1 LAKAG
6 GGVEPNKTKAKKP
19 GPLPIYCLYAVEEKV
34 ELTLKKAAVEPPSTA
49 PYLIFC
55 WRARSS
61 ADSAL
66 KRINSKMFKCKK
78 KLYRSSSFI
87 TLLYES
93 VREERKEESMKEN
106 SEEENNGYGSSLNET
121 STDQLGNGAQQDCRI

>member
-1 LAKAG
+1 
-6 GGVEPNKTKAKKP
+6 
-19 GPLPIYCLYAVEEKV
+19 
-34 ELTLKKAAVEPPSTA
+34 
-49 PYLIFC
+49 
-55 WRARSS
+55 
-61 ADSAL
+61 
-66 KRINSKMFKCKK
+66 MFKCKK